1 MKAPF
6 EPDSVLQELQAKG
19 ILPWNAE
26 LAGRRSGTTEG
37 HVYLVTSGKK
47 PGYVIKTDDPVS
59 AALAERFLRSYAGSS
74 LLPAFLYA
82 APDKAY
88 YVYSYTPGTTYSGRG
103 YKRTWLTMLTKGLLN
118 HYRRLDDTDR
128 WGYWA
133 TEPCGT
139 WQEYLERGIDYARET
154 IRDHLTSEDY
164 LLMKVF
170 AAKPPKGGGPEKFLL
185 HGDCGV
191 HNFVFQDEALAGVI
205 DPCPAAGPVLYDF
218 LYAFCS
224 SPDDLSRE
232 TLLAAAAELEQE
244 KPEEAELVEQ
254 MMIQLYCRIGTCLRH
269 HPQDLPLYLEAWTYW
284 KAAVAGV

>member
-6 EPDSVLQELQAKG
+6 EPGSALQELQAKG
-19 ILPWNAE
+19 ILPRNAE

-37 HVYLVTSGKK
+37 HVYLVTSGNEPGSVIKTDDPTSGK
-47 PGYVIKTDDPVS
+47 EPGYVIKADDPASGKEPGYVIKTDDPVS

-103 YKRTWLTMLTKGLLN
+103 NKRTWLTMLTKGLLN
-118 HYRRLDDTDR
+118 QYRRLDDTGY

-139 WQEYLERGIDYARET
+139 WQEYLERGISYARET

-164 LLMKVF
+164 LLMK
-170 AAKPPKGGGPEKFLL
+170 FLRPSL
-185 HGDCGV
+185 QKADV
-191 HNFVFQDEALAGVI
+191 RRS
-205 DPCPAAGPVLYDF
+205 
-218 LYAFCS
+218 FCCMG
-224 SPDDLSRE
+224 
-232 TLLAAAAELEQE
+232 TAEFIILFF
-244 KPEEAELVEQ
+244 
-254 MMIQLYCRIGTCLRH
+254 RLRR
-269 HPQDLPLYLEAWTYW
+269 
-284 KAAVAGV
+284 